1 MFGGT
6 VEGWKVERWK
16 GGRWKSERVEEW
28 KGGKWNGGS
37 VTYNGGLDPLV
48 TNDFNFMLVISR
60 PIRYRTDV
68 TL

>member
-1 MFGGT
+1 MTRLFLCCENTQSVCHKPFLLNHIVEFYLYPTVGT
-6 VEGWKVERWK
+6 
-16 GGRWKSERVEEW
+16 
-28 KGGKWNGGS
+28 